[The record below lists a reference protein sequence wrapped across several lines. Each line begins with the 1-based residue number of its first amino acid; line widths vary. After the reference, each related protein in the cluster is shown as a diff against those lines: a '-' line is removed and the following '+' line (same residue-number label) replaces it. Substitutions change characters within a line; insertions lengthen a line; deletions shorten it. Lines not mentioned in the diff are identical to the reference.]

1 MLVDTDVLIWYL
13 KGNKKASAV
22 LGGLG
27 QFSISAV
34 TYMEILQGIRNRMEL
49 NAWKSFLKN
58 RDIRQIL
65 LDHEITTKAMY
76 WMEEFFLSHQLRMAD
91 ALIAA
96 TTDVYGLELLT
107 GNDAD
112 YKFLPGLTIKT
123 FKVFV

>member
-13 KGNKKASAV
+13 KGNKTAYTV
-22 LGGLG
+22 LRDLG
-27 QFSISAV
+27 QFSISVV
-34 TYMEILQGIRNRMEL
+34 TYMEILQGLRNRAEL

-76 WMEEFFLSHQLRMAD
+76 WMEEFFLSHKLRMAD

-96 TTDVYGLELLT
+96 TADLYGLELLT
-107 GNDAD
+107 GNYAD
-112 YKFLPGLTIKT
+112 YKFIPGLTIKM
-123 FKVFV
+123 FKVS